1 MIQNIVLVCWLLFLE
16 NLPLHQWRGQ
26 SAIRQPINPCDI
38 YGIIYEE
45 KDRRRA
51 QFLVYIE
58 PENEYRANLTVFKEI
73 NSTLA
78 DNKGLWYF
86 TETRGFADYAVHFV
100 EDRAIADFIIYY
112 TEKPHYA
119 GCR

>member
-1 MIQNIVLVCWLLFLE
+1 MSFLAFFPIFLQFLWLVFV
-16 NLPLHQWRGQ
+16 P
-26 SAIRQPINPCDI
+26 IKTPQPINPCDI
-38 YGIIYEE
+38 YGQIYEE

-58 PENEYRANLTVFKEI
+58 TENEFRSNLVVFKED
-73 NSTLA
+73 NAAFA

-86 TETRGFADYAVHFV
+86 TNNRGFADYAVHFV
-100 EDRAIADFIIYY
+100 EDRSIADFVIYY
-112 TEKPHYA
+112 TDKPHYA

>member
-1 MIQNIVLVCWLLFLE
+1 MIQSIVMIFLL
-16 NLPLHQWRGQ
+16 NPLLWGGQ
-26 SAIRQPINPCDI
+26 GRANQPINPCDI
-38 YGIIYEE
+38 YGVIYEE

-51 QFLVYIE
+51 QFLVYVE
-58 PENEYRANLTVFKEI
+58 PENEYRSNLVVFKEI
-73 NSTLA
+73 NATLA

-100 EDRAIADFIIYY
+100 EDRSIADFVIYY
-112 TEKPHYA
+112 TDKPHYA